1 MREAINYEKRAS
13 ATAAAAARNTETI
26 IARNIENNK
35 QKKAKL
41 MMMVIIIINQKL
53 MNNWVL
59 NFGLQKKKEK
69 GNENILMEIL
79 RPNFSN
85 PKTKL
90 KRKREMKWNEGESSL
105 QQHHYG
111 CDDAEQ
117 RSFILFSN
125 P

>member
-59 NFGLQKKKEK
+59 NFGLQKKRK
-69 GNENILMEIL
+69 GKRKYSNG
-79 RPNFSN
+79 NF
-85 PKTKL
+85 KTKL
-90 KRKREMKWNEGESSL
+90 FKPENEVETKNGDEMERRREFSPTASL
-105 QQHHYG
+105 
-111 CDDAEQ
+111 
-117 RSFILFSN
+117 RLR
-125 P
+125 